1 MIDARGYS
9 CPEPVMMLR
18 KAMFTKED
26 SYDILVDN
34 LVSVENLTRYA
45 GHNGYDTEFKKEGE
59 DFHLFIRKNGG
70 K

>member
-26 SYDILVDN
+26 SYEILVDN
-34 LVSVENLTRYA
+34 RVSVENLTRYA
-45 GHNGYDTEFKKEGE
+45 GHNDYDTECKEEGE

>member
-9 CPEPVMMLR
+9 CQEPVMMLR

-26 SYDILVDN
+26 SYEILVDN
-34 LVSVENLTRYA
+34 RISVENLTRYA
-45 GHNGYDTEFKKEGE
+45 GHNGYDTECKEEGE
-59 DFHLFIRKNGG
+59 DFHLFIRKNEG

>member
-26 SYDILVDN
+26 SYEILVDN
-34 LVSVENLTRYA
+34 RISVENLT
-45 GHNGYDTEFKKEGE
+45 GHNGYDTECKEEGE
-59 DFHLFIRKNGG
+59 DFHLFIRKNEG

>member
-26 SYDILVDN
+26 SYEILVDN
-34 LVSVENLTRYA
+34 RVSVENLTRYA

-70 K
+70 N

>member
-26 SYDILVDN
+26 SYEILVDN
-34 LVSVENLTRYA
+34 RISVENLTRYA
-45 GHNGYDTEFKKEGE
+45 GHNGYDTKCKEEGE
-59 DFHLFIRKNGG
+59 DFHLFIRKNEG

>member
-26 SYDILVDN
+26 SYEILVDN
-34 LVSVENLTRYA
+34 RISVENLTRYA
-45 GHNGYDTEFKKEGE
+45 GHNGYDTECKEEGE
-59 DFHLFIRKNGG
+59 DSQLFIRKNEG

>member
-26 SYDILVDN
+26 SYEILVDN
-34 LVSVENLTRYA
+34 RVSVENLTRYA
-45 GHNGYDTEFKKEGE
+45 SHNSYDTECKEEGE

-70 K
+70 N

>member
-26 SYDILVDN
+26 SYEILVDN
-34 LVSVENLTRYA
+34 RVSVENLTRYA
-45 GHNGYDTEFKKEGE
+45 GHNGYDTEC
-59 DFHLFIRKNGG
+59 
-70 K
+70 